1 MAKPFTLS
9 KKQSSA
15 ISQSNPNPL
24 VGMTKPEDVDKWLND
39 LNTPGLADVDFSASR
54 RVLQALEEVP
64 EKNCTEEIE
73 LNNLFK

>member
-1 MAKPFTLS
+1 
-9 KKQSSA
+9 
-15 ISQSNPNPL
+15 
-24 VGMTKPEDVDKWLND
+24 MTKPEDVDKWLND